1 MKKIPLI
8 AGIAL
13 LAAGSAVASPL
24 QPKNCTLGEIGPDI
38 ETPFL
43 APIEEVGMYFNMPIE
58 VKPYS
63 IATIYCGEETVC
75 ESKEVAFNY
84 NYGATEGSITISFE
98 QTLLPKGKSYRLV
111 LPAGA
116 VHSLDYPDIES
127 EEVTVRFRVPAT
139 IEEYEECNW
148 PDGKRITCLDSFSMY
163 WRYETKSAVEKPT
176 CTLYRGDEL
185 IGSYPG
191 DVTWDWNLGQ
201 VHFDFGEDIYFD
213 KDVDYSIVVPAGIAC
228 SLYRDDILNEERVFR
243 FKGDY
248 IPEEPGLKYDSLRF
262 RWHEQ
267 THDLIGIDY
276 IFSEPIILGDDP
288 LVYIRKIGEET
299 PVYNIRPYIN
309 DMVNCF
315 VLSVDFDEVVWE
327 SETGYEIILTEG
339 SVHNIDGLPNKTISA
354 GAYPSGISEIRDEN
368 ETAPLY
374 DLSGNRVTNPTKG
387 KIYILSGRK
396 IMF

>member
-1 MKKIPLI
+1 MKKNLLI

-24 QPKNCTLGEIGPDI
+24 QPKGCTLGKIGSDI

-43 APIEEVGMYFNMPIE
+43 APLEDVGMYFNMPIE

-63 IATIYCGEETVC
+63 IATIYCGEESVC
-75 ESKEVAFNY
+75 ESREVAFNY
-84 NYGATEGSITISFE
+84 NYGATEGSIAIYFE
-98 QTLLPKGKSYRLV
+98 KTLLPKGKSYRLV

-116 VHSLDYPDIES
+116 VHSLDHPDIES

-139 IEEYEECNW
+139 IEEYEESNL
-148 PDGKRITCLDSFSMY
+148 PEGKRIACLDSFSMY
-163 WRYETKSAVEKPT
+163 WHYETKAAVEKPT
-176 CTLYRGDEL
+176 CSLYRGDEL
-185 IGSYPG
+185 IGIYPG
-191 DVTWDWNLGQ
+191 YVAWDWDLGQ
-201 VHFDFGEDIYFD
+201 VHFDFGKAIYFD

-228 SLYRDDILNEERVFR
+228 SLYRDDILNEEHVFR
-243 FKGDY
+243 FKGDHMS
-248 IPEEPGLKYDSLRF
+248 EESGLKYDSLRF

-276 IFSEPIILGDDP
+276 IFDEPIILGDDP
-288 LVYIRKIGEET
+288 HVYIRKIGEEK
-299 PVYNIRPYIN
+299 PVYDIRPYIN

-315 VLSVDFDEVVWE
+315 ILAADFDEVVWE
-327 SETGYEIILTEG
+327 SETGYEIILAQG
-339 SVHNIDGLPNKTISA
+339 SVHNIDGLPNKVISA
-354 GAYPSGISEIRDEN
+354 GAYPSGVTEIIDEN
-368 ETAPLY
+368 EAAPLY